1 MKCALA
7 IRSDGKK
14 VAAVYNDDLNDYLRP
29 SLGAPKVTRAS
40 HVRYDD
46 EREIWVATRADDGTV
61 LCESK
66 SRDACVKEE
75 VRILNK
81 EINKFM

>member
-14 VAAVYNDDLNDYLRP
+14 VAAVYNDDFNSRLRP

-40 HVRYDD
+40 HVQYDA
-46 EREIWVATRADDGTV
+46 EREIWVATRAEDGSV

-66 SRDACVKEE
+66 SREECVKEE
-75 VRILNK
+75 VRLLNK
-81 EINKFM
+81 ELNKFM